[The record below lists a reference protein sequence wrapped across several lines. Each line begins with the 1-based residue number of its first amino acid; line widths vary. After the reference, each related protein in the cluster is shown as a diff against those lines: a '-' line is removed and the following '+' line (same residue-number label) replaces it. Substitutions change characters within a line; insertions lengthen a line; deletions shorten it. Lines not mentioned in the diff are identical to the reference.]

1 MLEDWCV
8 PLLESSFEQLLLQH
22 AQSLGRVL
30 ISNTAAK
37 TKHSLLSSYSVP
49 YLYFFFPVEP
59 EAAVIQV
66 IKTILGFMSSCET
79 LPVSLGH
86 LESQSHAVVIS
97 SDPALLV

>member
-8 PLLESSFEQLLLQH
+8 ALLESSFEQLLLQY
-22 AQSLGRVL
+22 AQNLGRVL
-30 ISNTAAK
+30 ISNTSAK

-49 YLYFFFPVEP
+49 YLYFFPVEP
-59 EAAVIQV
+59 EAAVVQV

-79 LPVSLGH
+79 LPVSSGH

-97 SDPALLV
+97 SDSALLV

>member
-8 PLLESSFEQLLLQH
+8 ALLESSSEQLLLQY
-22 AQSLGRVL
+22 AQSLGRLL

-49 YLYFFFPVEP
+49 YLYFFPVEP

-79 LPVSLGH
+79 LPVSSGH

-97 SDPALLV
+97 SDSALLV

>member
-8 PLLESSFEQLLLQH
+8 PLLESSFEQLLLQY
-22 AQSLGRVL
+22 AQNLGRVL
-30 ISNTAAK
+30 ISNTSAK

-49 YLYFFFPVEP
+49 YLYFFPVEP

-79 LPVSLGH
+79 LPVSSGH

-97 SDPALLV
+97 SDSALLV

>member
-8 PLLESSFEQLLLQH
+8 PLLESSFEQLLLQY
-22 AQSLGRVL
+22 AQSLGRLL

-49 YLYFFFPVEP
+49 YLYFFPVEP

-79 LPVSLGH
+79 LPVSSGH

-97 SDPALLV
+97 SDSALLV

>member
-8 PLLESSFEQLLLQH
+8 ALLESSFEQLLLQY
-22 AQSLGRVL
+22 AQSLGRLL

-49 YLYFFFPVEP
+49 YLYFFPVEP

-79 LPVSLGH
+79 LPVSSGH

-97 SDPALLV
+97 SDSALLV